1 MCQPHKMVKH
11 TQTICRWIVWADELL
26 ECFWPFC
33 AVGTYGILLQPGDIS
48 KNENTNTVES
58 QYHNIFESL
67 LTWMI
72 FMFLLVTTDRYF
84 MWYTNPEE
92 KFKKN
97 PEKIKQLSFNSQ
109 WFFNLIFC
117 GLELA
122 QQCYKYP
129 SRT

>member
-72 FMFLLVTTDRYF
+72 FMFLLVTIDRYF
-84 MWYTNPEE
+84 MRYTNPEE
-92 KFKKN
+92 KLKKN